1 MQNASS
7 KRLLVR
13 CGPEALVSGDHC
25 WMSYRL
31 ANMHATMYGLCY
43 KMVFSQ
49 TRRRKR
55 VVIVVVSPITS
66 NMFDWLDATRLN
78 G

>member
-1 MQNASS
+1 
-7 KRLLVR
+7 
-13 CGPEALVSGDHC
+13 
-25 WMSYRL
+25 
-31 ANMHATMYGLCY
+31 MHATMHGLCY